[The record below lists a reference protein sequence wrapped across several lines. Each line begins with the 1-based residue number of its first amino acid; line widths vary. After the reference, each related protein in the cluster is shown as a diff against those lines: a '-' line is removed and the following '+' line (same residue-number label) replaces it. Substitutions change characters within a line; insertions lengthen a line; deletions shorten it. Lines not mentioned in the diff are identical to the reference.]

1 MRRNMEGKLESH
13 EYGKLRGK
21 QVPPVQPE
29 HGLRPL
35 DQRLQLLAL
44 HVIQLGGEDQTCPR
58 AELPI
63 LFVDHLAKDQLLK
76 VDIRL
81 KVKMSERVVRREEQ
95 AELHFEILGS
105 EVYHGNRH
113 IINIATKSDLAHLQ
127 LDAPQLAQG
136 QLDPRKPLHELLIE
150 LLLQVAR
157 LHIFYDTC
165 DVGGERQESTMFAS
179 SQPTIKGVRVVRLG
193 KRLGEERLV
202 LEEKLF
208 SMNFK
213 PT

>member
-1 MRRNMEGKLESH
+1 MERKLESH
-13 EYGKLRGK
+13 QYGKLRGK

-29 HGLRPL
+29 HGLCPL

-44 HVIQLGGEDQTCPR
+44 HVVQLGRKDQTCSR

-63 LFVDHLAKDQLLK
+63 LFVDHLAEDQLLK

-95 AELHFEILGS
+95 AELHFEVLGI
-105 EVYHGNRH
+105 EIYHGNRH
-113 IINIATKSDLAHLQ
+113 IIYIATKSDLAHLQ

-136 QLDPRKPLHELLIE
+136 QLDPRKPLHKLLIE

-165 DVGGERQESTMFAS
+165 DVGGERQESTMFAG

-202 LEEKLF
+202 LEKLF
-208 SMNFK
+208 NMNLK

>member
-1 MRRNMEGKLESH
+1 MEGKLESH

-29 HGLRPL
+29 HGLCPL

-44 HVIQLGGEDQTCPR
+44 HVVQLGGEDQTCPR

-63 LFVDHLAKDQLLK
+63 LFVDHLAENQLLK

-81 KVKMSERVVRREEQ
+81 KIKMSERVVRKEGK
-95 AELHFEILGS
+95 AELYCEVSGL

-150 LLLQVAR
+150 LFLQVAR

-165 DVGGERQESTMFAS
+165 DVGGERQESTMFAG
-179 SQPTIKGVRVVRLG
+179 SQPTIKGVRVVRLC
-193 KRLGEERLV
+193 KRLQEE
-202 LEEKLF
+202 LF
-208 SMNFK
+208 F
-213 PT
+213 

>member
-1 MRRNMEGKLESH
+1 MERELESH
-13 EYGKLRGK
+13 QYGKLGGK

-29 HGLRPL
+29 HGLCPL

-63 LFVDHLAKDQLLK
+63 LFVDHLAEDQLLK

-165 DVGGERQESTMFAS
+165 DVGGERQESTMFAG
-179 SQPTIKGVRVVRLG
+179 SQPTIKGVRVVRLC
-193 KRLGEERLV
+193 KWLQEEY
-202 LEEKLF
+202 F
-208 SMNFK
+208 F
-213 PT
+213 